1 MNIENLIEDY
11 KRQAK
16 ICSEIDYMDK
26 DSVKK
31 NNKAVNRMYQIVEL
45 ISESNN
51 QNEIDEFSKLLKD
64 KENRTN
70 LWSAVHLLEKLNFDK
85 KTEKEALKI
94 IEKVAKGNTS
104 EAMGFQYWLK
114 EYKSK

>member
-11 KRQAK
+11 KRQTK
-16 ICSEIDYMDK
+16 ICSEIDYSDK
-26 DSVKK
+26 ASVKK

-51 QNEIDEFSKLLKD
+51 QNGIDEFSKLLKD

-70 LWSAVHLLEKLNFDK
+70 LWSAVHLLEKLTF
-85 KTEKEALKI
+85 L
-94 IEKVAKGNTS
+94 
-104 EAMGFQYWLK
+104 
-114 EYKSK
+114 